1 MCLISTDDIETCSP
15 VHIPIAQRLGFKLV
29 GDNIDKTVKARYM
42 RAENHRN
49 KSLHYFHYFAV
60 QNRIDHSSF
69 PDVHVQTCLD
79 SPKRRALSLLPSKED
94 DRILR
99 SNIVTMV
106 SRVLTKH
113 MPFFKH
119 TFEDIVQW
127 HIKHQYYAEM
137 SSKSVVVGKM
147 CTYFYL
153 LCHIWLPL

>member
-1 MCLISTDDIETCSP
+1 MFI
-15 VHIPIAQRLGFKLV
+15 KLLE
-29 GDNIDKTVKARYM
+29 IYLA
-42 RAENHRN
+42 
-49 KSLHYFHYFAV
+49 
-60 QNRIDHSSF
+60 SF

-79 SPKRRALSLLPSKED
+79 SPKRRALSLLPCKED

-127 HIKHQYYAEM
+127 HIKHL
-137 SSKSVVVGKM
+137 K
-147 CTYFYL
+147 
-153 LCHIWLPL
+153 CHQNQLW